1 MSASRRVSRGFLRLV
16 VFTALTPL
24 MLSLSVAAGAEE
36 KIMLTCKGSEK
47 FIPNDFRTDV
57 DAVSI
62 IVDQTEGVVDFDG
75 TLLPI
80 TGTTEGAISFKKKD
94 EKGWSFTGAIDRITG
109 SAFLSQNNGKTTF
122 ITRLKCSK
130 AKPLF

>member
-1 MSASRRVSRGFLRLV
+1 
-16 VFTALTPL
+16 
-24 MLSLSVAAGAEE
+24 
-36 KIMLTCKGSEK
+36 MLTCKGSKK
-47 FIPNDFRTDV
+47 FISNDFSTDV

-62 IVDQTEGVVDFDG
+62 IVDQTEGVIDFDG
-75 TLLPI
+75 TILPI
-80 TGTTEGAISFKKKD
+80 TGTTEAAISFKKKD

-109 SAFLSQNNGKTTF
+109 SAFLSQNDGKTTF